1 MKSKLFSEE
10 ESLALQTLLLLP
22 AGYYI
27 DLVGTLYIRAL
38 EDSTF
43 AVGENDISIDEII
56 WEEVFISCKEAV
68 EFYLNKRNEMKLG
81 SDLEVIYG

>member
-1 MKSKLFSEE
+1 MFSEE

-27 DLVGTLYIRAL
+27 DLVGTLYIRVL
-38 EDSTF
+38 EDGTF
-43 AVGENDISIDEII
+43 AVGENDILNDDII
-56 WEEVFISCKEAV
+56 WEEEFFSCKAAV

-81 SDLEVIYG
+81 SDLEEIYD